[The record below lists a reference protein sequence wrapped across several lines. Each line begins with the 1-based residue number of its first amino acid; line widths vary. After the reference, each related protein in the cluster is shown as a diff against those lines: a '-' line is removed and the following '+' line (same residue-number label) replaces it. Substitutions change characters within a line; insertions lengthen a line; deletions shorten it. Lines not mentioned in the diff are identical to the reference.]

1 MEIPKIA
8 TVYRY
13 KVIKGENKGKIVKS
27 FDSIYFDP
35 CFGIVP
41 CGNMPIAT
49 FDDEYEY
56 IMFVEELELIDSYT
70 FDVSSYKEA
79 ENEDSN

>member
-1 MEIPKIA
+1 MTMGFPKTA
-8 TVYRY
+8 TIYTY

-35 CFGIVP
+35 YFCVVP
-41 CGNMPIAT
+41 CKNMPIAT

-70 FDVSSYKEA
+70 FDVSQYMEA
-79 ENEDSN
+79 ENE

>member
-1 MEIPKIA
+1 MEIPKTA

-13 KVIKGENKGKIVKS
+13 KVIKGEHKGKIVES

-35 CFGIVP
+35 YFCVVP
-41 CGNMPIAT
+41 CENMPIAT

-56 IMFVEELELIDSYT
+56 IMFVEELELIDSYM
-70 FDVSSYKEA
+70 FDVSSYMEKR
-79 ENEDSN
+79 NVED